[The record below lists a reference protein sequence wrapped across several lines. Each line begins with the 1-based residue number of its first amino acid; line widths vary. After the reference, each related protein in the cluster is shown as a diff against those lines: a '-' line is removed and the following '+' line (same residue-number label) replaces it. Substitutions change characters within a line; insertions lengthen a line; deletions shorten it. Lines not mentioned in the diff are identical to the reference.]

1 MGWRIW
7 EFEGRVVRWP
17 WARRHGS
24 LVAGDDPARDTRACV
39 FPVDIVMGVRE
50 MKRLAV
56 LLMGAACWWGG
67 DQSVQAQVPYV
78 TFYQPV
84 TVYQPV
90 LPPPPVVYYA
100 PPAPVA
106 YQPVA
111 RVRTRYRPFLGRT
124 VTRVRYGYA
133 PVYAPAPLVFAY

>member
-1 MGWRIW
+1 M
-7 EFEGRVVRWP
+7 
-17 WARRHGS
+17 S
-24 LVAGDDPARDTRACV
+24 TLSS
-39 FPVDIVMGVRE
+39 GVRK
-50 MKRLAV
+50 MKNFA
-56 LLMGAACWWGG
+56 LLLTGAALWWGNG
-67 DQSVQAQVPYV
+67 QSVQAQVPYV

-90 LPPPPVVYYA
+90 LPPPTVVYYA

-111 RVRTRYRPFLGRT
+111 RVRTRYRPLLGGT

-133 PVYAPAPLVFAY
+133 PVYAPPPVVYAY